1 MILLLELMILH
12 MVLLILT
19 LMFIPFL
26 SITMDPNIFIIKA
39 MNMVIQD
46 TMQIWIMIFMDV
58 VTLMDMTII
67 SMDTQT
73 ITAMIMDITVT
84 IHHITTSLIS
94 SNLRWFTRLNMTSQ
108 VHLVPLNQCKR
119 LCTQNFMRKF
129 LRDTTSIHMEPISQA
144 QDSMVLVV
152 LSMTKLLSLEI
163 KRQVSQLLSQIYKN
177 KYNDTQER
185 LVKSFGILRLRV
197 SKKR

>member
-19 LMFIPFL
+19 LMFILFL
-26 SITMDPNIFIIKA
+26 SITMDPNIFITKV
-39 MNMVIQD
+39 MTMVIQD
-46 TMQIWIMIFMDV
+46 TMQIWIMISMDM

-67 SMDTQT
+67 STVTQT

-84 IHHITTSLIS
+84 IHHITTSQIS
-94 SNLRWFTRLNMTSQ
+94 SNLRWFIRLNMTYQ
-108 VHLVPLNQCKR
+108 VHLVPLNQCKH

-129 LRDTTSIHMEPISQA
+129 SRDTTSIHMELISQA

-152 LSMTKLLSLEI
+152 LSMTRLLSLEI
-163 KRQVSQLLSQIYKN
+163 KRQVSQLLSLIFKN
-177 KYNDTQER
+177 KFNDIQER
-185 LVKSFGILRLRV
+185 LVKSSGILRLRV

>member
-1 MILLLELMILH
+1 MELIY
-12 MVLLILT
+12 
-19 LMFIPFL
+19 
-26 SITMDPNIFIIKA
+26 
-39 MNMVIQD
+39 
-46 TMQIWIMIFMDV
+46 
-58 VTLMDMTII
+58 
-67 SMDTQT
+67 
-73 ITAMIMDITVT
+73 
-84 IHHITTSLIS
+84 
-94 SNLRWFTRLNMTSQ
+94 
-108 VHLVPLNQCKR
+108 
-119 LCTQNFMRKF
+119 
-129 LRDTTSIHMEPISQA
+129 QA